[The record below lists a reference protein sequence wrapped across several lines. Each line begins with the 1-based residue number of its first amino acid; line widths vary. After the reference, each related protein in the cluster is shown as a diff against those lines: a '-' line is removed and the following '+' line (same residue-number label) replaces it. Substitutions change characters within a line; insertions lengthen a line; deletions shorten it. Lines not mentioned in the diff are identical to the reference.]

1 MLNKLHKYGV
11 RGITLD
17 WFRRYLLN
25 KKQYVKI
32 GDGEPQ
38 PLNIICGIPQGC
50 TLGPLLFLLY
60 INDLPNSSTKLS
72 FRLFADDANIF
83 YTSKNFNEIE
93 TIMNTE
99 SQNIHNYC
107 SANKLSLNMKKTH
120 FMLIRSSRKSIISN
134 MKILNIEQKN
144 CIKYLGIYLD
154 QHLIWKH
161 QITHIKNE
169 ISKNLGIFYKLRNY
183 QNIHM
188 LKQLY
193 YIHLF
198 SHI

>member
-1 MLNKLHKYGV
+1 
-11 RGITLD
+11 
-17 WFRRYLLN
+17 
-25 KKQYVKI
+25 
-32 GDGEPQ
+32 
-38 PLNIICGIPQGC
+38 
-50 TLGPLLFLLY
+50 
-60 INDLPNSSTKLS
+60 
-72 FRLFADDANIF
+72 
-83 YTSKNFNEIE
+83 
-93 TIMNTE
+93 
-99 SQNIHNYC
+99 
-107 SANKLSLNMKKTH
+107 MKKTH

>member
-50 TLGPLLFLLY
+50 TLGSLLFLLY

-72 FRLFADDANIF
+72 FRLFADD
-83 YTSKNFNEIE
+83 T
-93 TIMNTE
+93 M
-99 SQNIHNYC
+99 
-107 SANKLSLNMKKTH
+107 LMLMMMMMMMMMMMLLMMK
-120 FMLIRSSRKSIISN
+120 
-134 MKILNIEQKN
+134 
-144 CIKYLGIYLD
+144 
-154 QHLIWKH
+154 
-161 QITHIKNE
+161 
-169 ISKNLGIFYKLRNY
+169 
-183 QNIHM
+183 
-188 LKQLY
+188 LKQ
-193 YIHLF
+193 
-198 SHI
+198 